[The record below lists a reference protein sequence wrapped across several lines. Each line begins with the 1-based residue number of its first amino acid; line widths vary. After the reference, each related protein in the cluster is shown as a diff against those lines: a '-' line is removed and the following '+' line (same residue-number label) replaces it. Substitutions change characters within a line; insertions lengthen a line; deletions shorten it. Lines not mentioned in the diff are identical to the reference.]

1 VRQRVLK
8 FILDRRLLSPGDRL
22 GLAVSGGADSLAL
35 LRVLVELQPELG
47 VVLKVLHFNHKIRGA
62 EADAD
67 QQFVA
72 ALARQLGLEFLAG
85 SGDVPGHAKAQKL
98 SLETAARD
106 LRHGWFAQL
115 FSDNKL
121 DKIATAHTLDDQA
134 ETVLMRIIRGTGV
147 RGLSGISA
155 LHQEKRLIRPLLSI
169 RRTEI
174 ESYLQSLKQ
183 AWRNDA
189 SNQDVIHTRN
199 RVRHQLLPMLVRDFN
214 PSVHQ
219 RLADLAE
226 TAQAEAGYW
235 QKELAGIIPRAVR
248 QGRPS
253 RSGRSSSGHTGEVQ
267 ALDLAYFQTLPL
279 AVQRLVLH
287 KLALQMGVNLEFKH
301 VQELGA
307 FIESGKPGKRL
318 ELPDGLVATRSF
330 RELQFGRA
338 PACSEVE
345 DYEFCV
351 ILPVPGEVTVS
362 TLGSTLQAR
371 VITAG
376 DKELSGYNPGLLL
389 DRALLEP
396 ELILRN
402 WRAGDHFS
410 PVHTGSP
417 KKVKEWLQ
425 PSRLGRTLT
434 AAERKAWPVIESS
447 GQIVWM
453 RGFPVSRK
461 FAYHAGD
468 AVLIQES

>member
-174 ESYLQSLKQ
+174 ESYLQGLKQ

-189 SNQDVIHTRN
+189 SNQDVTHTRN
-199 RVRHQLLPMLVRDFN
+199 RVRHQLLPLLVRDFN

-226 TAQAEAGYW
+226 TAQAEAEYW
-235 QKELAGIIPRAVR
+235 QKELAGIMPRAVR

-338 PACSEVE
+338 PACAEVE
-345 DYEFCV
+345 DYEFCI

-371 VITAG
+371 VISAG
-376 DKELSGYNPGLLL
+376 DKELSGYNPALLL

-461 FAYHAGD
+461 FAYRAGD